1 VLYCMMLSDD
11 AKGIAHCC
19 SPTTCDKSMNGKHS
33 RILMT
38 STDFGMTF
46 SPPKRCPSMPDPDKE
61 GSMVIDGTIR
71 FD

>member
-1 VLYCMMLSDD
+1 
-11 AKGIAHCC
+11 
-19 SPTTCDKSMNGKHS
+19 
-33 RILMT
+33 MT